1 MGYERG
7 ERALGIRTGGERR
20 KSRGAIGVFVETY
33 GSHEK
38 EALA

>member
-7 ERALGIRTGGERR
+7 ERSVGIRTGGERR
-20 KSRGAIGVFVETY
+20 KNRGAIGLFVETY
-33 GSHEK
+33 GGHEK